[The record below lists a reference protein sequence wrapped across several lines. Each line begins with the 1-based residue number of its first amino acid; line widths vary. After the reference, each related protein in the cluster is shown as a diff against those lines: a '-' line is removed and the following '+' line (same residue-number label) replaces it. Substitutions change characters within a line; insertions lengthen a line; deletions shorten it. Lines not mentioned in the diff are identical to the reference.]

1 MQEGTEVPRKGC
13 RGRGIGAGELRISR
27 GSEVT
32 RMLCSQDSG
41 SCASSAAAG
50 LAGPTRIQLTW
61 RETLNASSFPSAFAR
76 RVSHL
81 YHRSP
86 WGLCGGQGRLVSPDG
101 AGAWMPRWVGAG
113 CSDEPCDFGGLSFPR
128 LIAFVRGQP
137 RGAGQSIHHALR
149 APRGVN
155 TPKSHLLGLQSVPT
169 SQHISA

>member
-1 MQEGTEVPRKGC
+1 MEQASCGSPE
-13 RGRGIGAGELRISR
+13 ALRSPECCAHRTPDPVRLQQRLGWRDPR
-27 GSEVT
+27 GS
-32 RMLCSQDSG
+32 
-41 SCASSAAAG
+41 SSHGAR
-50 LAGPTRIQLTW
+50 LSTPPPSPLHSRDEFRIFII
-61 RETLNASSFPSAFAR
+61 APPGVF
-76 RVSHL
+76 
-81 YHRSP
+81 
-86 WGLCGGQGRLVSPDG
+86 CGGRGRLVSPDG